1 MGPAEERYKKEIARL
16 VNMKVFT
23 DRMKVLRNSGKK
35 AEIDAFLVVSDKN
48 MRYLAGFSALA
59 IERFAGI
66 LVPVD
71 AGNPIVIV
79 PKLEESKAR
88 ERSAFKDIKT
98 YSDSE
103 NPAVMLEKA
112 VKELG
117 LEGATFGVE
126 GFLPFRF
133 YRMLVG
139 CSSDIKTRDASVLF
153 SELRVVKSEEELGLI
168 KKAADVV
175 AEGIRA
181 GIDFIKPGVSE
192 LTISCQ
198 IERVIKESGGESI
211 PFCIVLSG
219 SNSALPHGETSNRK
233 VGQKDVVLM
242 DVGAVYKGYYGDLT
256 RTVFVGGATK
266 KEREIYDV
274 VAEAH
279 EKAIGSVRPGI
290 QAEKVDAAARNVIE
304 NAGYGQHFTHRTGH
318 GLGLEVHEEPYI
330 CEGNKMTLQPGM
342 AFTIEPGIYFSGK
355 LGVRIED
362 NIAVSNTGKRMLS
375 HISKELTVVQS

>member
-1 MGPAEERYKKEIARL
+1 M

-23 DRMKVLRNSGKK
+23 DRMQTLRNSGKK

-88 ERSAFKDIKT
+88 ERSVFKDIKT
-98 YSDSE
+98 YSDSQ
-103 NPAVMLEKA
+103 NPAVVLGEA

-133 YRMLVG
+133 YRMLID
-139 CSSDIKTRDASVLF
+139 CSSDIKTRDASALF
-153 SELRVVKSEEELGLI
+153 SELRIVKSEEELGMI
-168 KKAADVV
+168 EKAADVV

-181 GIDFIKPGVSE
+181 GIDFIKPGVNE

-198 IERVIKESGGESI
+198 IERVIKERGGENI

-242 DVGAVYKGYYGDLT
+242 DVGATYKGYYGDLT
-256 RTVFVGGATK
+256 RTVFVGKMTK

-290 QAEKVDAAARNVIE
+290 KAEKVDAAARGVIE
-304 NAGYGQHFTHRTGH
+304 NAGYGQYFTHRTGH
-318 GLGLEVHEEPYI
+318 GLGLDVHEEPYI
-330 CEGNKMTLQPGM
+330 CEGNKITLLPGM
-342 AFTIEPGIYFSGK
+342 VFTIEPGIYLSGK
-355 LGVRIED
+355 FGVRIED

-375 HISKELTVVQS
+375 HLSKEFTVVQS

>member
-1 MGPAEERYKKEIARL
+1 LI
-16 VNMKVFT
+16 NTKVFV
-23 DRMKVLRNSGKK
+23 DRMKALRNSGKK
-35 AEIDAFLVVSDKN
+35 AGIDAFLVVSDKN
-48 MRYLAGFSALA
+48 MRYLAGFSVLA

-66 LVPVD
+66 IVPVD
-71 AGNPIVIV
+71 TDSPIVIV

-88 ERSAFKDIKT
+88 EKSAFREIKT

-103 NPAVMLEKA
+103 NPAVVLEKA

-126 GFLPFRF
+126 GILPFRF
-133 YRMLVG
+133 YTMLVA
-139 CSSDIKTRDASVLF
+139 CSSDIKTKDASALF
-153 SELRVVKSEEELGLI
+153 SQLRIVKSEEELKMI
-168 KKAADVV
+168 EKAADVV

-181 GIDFIKPGVSE
+181 GIDFIKRGVSE

-198 IERVIKESGGESI
+198 IERVIKERGGESI

-233 VGQKDVVLM
+233 VRQKDVVLM
-242 DVGAVYKGYYGDLT
+242 DVGAVFSGYYGDLT
-256 RTVFVGGATK
+256 RTVFVGEVSE

-279 EKAIGSVRPGI
+279 EKAIESVRPGI
-290 QAEKVDAAARNVIE
+290 RAEKVDAVARNVIE
-304 NAGYGQHFTHRTGH
+304 KAGYGQYFTHRTGH

-330 CEGNKMTLQPGM
+330 CEGHEVILQPGM
-342 AFTIEPGIYFSGK
+342 VFTIEPGIYLPGK
-355 LGVRIED
+355 FGVRIED
-362 NIAVSNTGKRMLS
+362 NIAVSNTGKKMLS
-375 HISKELTVVQS
+375 HISKELTVLRS